1 MMQDTNFGT
10 RMKQRRQELGIT
22 LGDIAEEIGV
32 AVSTVQRYETSAISR
47 QKMPVVEAIA
57 KALRVDA
64 AWLLGESER
73 MHAQP
78 LAPHVAEQVIS
89 FPVLTSVAAHFDG
102 LGMDVSDEFENVEIP
117 ASFLRGRSQE
127 EFFAMRVRGD
137 SMYPE
142 YHDGDTV
149 LVLRQ
154 SALAHSGQVGVIA
167 YGDEELTL
175 KRIEYAQGEPWLRL
189 VAVNPAYPPRTISG
203 VDLECCAIIGVPRLL
218 IRDYL

>member
-1 MMQDTNFGT
+1 MDNAGFGA
-10 RMKQRRQELGIT
+10 RMKQRRKELGIT
-22 LGDIAEEIGV
+22 LGDIADEIGV
-32 AVSTVQRYETSAISR
+32 AVSTVQRYEADSITKL
-47 QKMPVVEAIA
+47 KMPVVTAIA
-57 KALRVDA
+57 QTLRVDA

-73 MHAQP
+73 MHALP
-78 LAPHVAEQVIS
+78 LMPRMAEDVIS

-102 LGMDVSDEFENVEIP
+102 LAVDVSDEFENVEIP
-117 ASFLRGRSQE
+117 SSFLHGRDRD

-154 SALAHSGQVGVIA
+154 STLAHSGQVGIIA

-175 KRIEYAQGEPWLRL
+175 KRIEYAEGEPWLRL
-189 VAVNPAYPPRTISG
+189 VATNPLYPPRMITG
-203 VDLECCAIIGVPRLL
+203 VDLESCVIIGVPRLL
-218 IRDYL
+218 IRDFI